1 MPLTYLKK
9 QTRGSILIMVVI
21 VIPIL
26 LGIVSLAV
34 DLGNVFMVRSQMQ
47 NAADAASLAAAGRL
61 RSGTT
66 AAQIA
71 IAKTAAVNIA
81 NLNGFPV
88 GATTTIAVAI
98 PPGPSPDGSTATYAA
113 NPLYAR
119 VTITHGVSLF
129 FGGIVG
135 ISNVLQTKQAVAGL
149 SPAPPCM
156 IALKTSS
163 VGLQVGGNASIS
175 APNCA
180 LDVNS
185 AAKPAVKIFGSAT
198 VQAQSINIA
207 SSGTLQ
213 GNTLSPTVVN
223 YNTAPAPDLFSKT
236 VMPAVSGCTEPANG
250 QVSLT
255 PGCYQGNGGT
265 KQMTWSGTMTLAPGT
280 YVFKNGLKMTGNGIL
295 SGSGVTIYN
304 AGGADAGAIDIGGGI
319 IAQLSAPTSGT
330 YQGMLFIQDPLNTQP
345 AILIGNT
352 NSYFKGNLYFPAS
365 DLTLKGTSSTTISMG
380 TVVASGV
387 NLSGT
392 SDFSMSNQYSTGLG
406 TTQTQSLYE

>member
-1 MPLTYLKK
+1 MPPAHPKNK
-9 QTRGSILIMVVI
+9 HSGSIMIMVAI
-21 VIPIL
+21 MLPII
-26 LGIVSLAV
+26 LGILSLAI
-34 DLGNVFMVRSQMQ
+34 DLGNVFLVRSQMQ

-98 PPGPSPDGSTATYAA
+98 PPGPSPNGSTATYAA

-265 KQMTWSGTMTLAPGT
+265 KQMKWSGTMTLAPGT

-365 DLTLKGTSSTTISMG
+365 DLTLNGTSSTTISMG

>member
-1 MPLTYLKK
+1 MLPTHSKNK
-9 QTRGSILIMVVI
+9 HSGSIMIMVVI
-21 VIPIL
+21 MLPII

-34 DLGNVFMVRSQMQ
+34 DLGNVFLVRSQMQ

-61 RSGTT
+61 QLGTT
-66 AAQIA
+66 SQQIA
-71 IAKTAAVNIA
+71 DAKTAAVNIA

-185 AAKPAVKIFGSAT
+185 AAKPAVNIFGSAT

-207 SSGTLQ
+207 SSGTLK

-255 PGCYQGNGGT
+255 PGCYQGNNGT
-265 KQMTWSGTMTLAPGT
+265 KQMKWSGAMTLAPGT
-280 YVFKNGLKMTGNGIL
+280 YVFPNGLAITGNGTL

-304 AGGADAGAIDIGGGI
+304 AGGANAGAINIGGGI
-319 IAQLSAPTSGT
+319 IVQLSAPTSGS

-345 AILIGNT
+345 ATLLGNT
-352 NSYFKGNLYFPAS
+352 NSYFKGNLYFPTS
-365 DLTLKGTSSTTISMG
+365 DLTMRGTSSTTISAG
-380 TVVASGV
+380 TIVAGSVILNGAS
-387 NLSGT
+387 NFL
-392 SDFSMSNQYSTGLG
+392 MSNQYSSGSG
-406 TTQTQSLYE
+406 TTQTLSLYE

>member
-255 PGCYQGNGGT
+255 PGCYQGNRGT

-365 DLTLKGTSSTTISMG
+365 DLTLNGTSSTTISMG

>member
-1 MPLTYLKK
+1 M
-9 QTRGSILIMVVI
+9 IMVVI
-21 VIPIL
+21 MLPII

-34 DLGNVFMVRSQMQ
+34 DLGNVFLVRNQMQ

-61 RSGTT
+61 RLGTT
-66 AAQIA
+66 AQQIA

-88 GATTTIAVAI
+88 DATTTIAVAI

-119 VTITHGVSLF
+119 VTIIHSVPLF

-135 ISNVLQTKQAVAGL
+135 ISNVSQTKQAVAGS

-163 VGLQVGGNASIS
+163 VGVQVGGNASIS

-223 YNTAPAPDLFSKT
+223 YNTAPTPDLFSKT
-236 VMPAVSGCTEPANG
+236 VMPTVSSCTEPTKG

-265 KQMTWSGTMTLAPGT
+265 
-280 YVFKNGLKMTGNGIL
+280 
-295 SGSGVTIYN
+295 
-304 AGGADAGAIDIGGGI
+304 
-319 IAQLSAPTSGT
+319 
-330 YQGMLFIQDPLNTQP
+330 
-345 AILIGNT
+345 
-352 NSYFKGNLYFPAS
+352 
-365 DLTLKGTSSTTISMG
+365 
-380 TVVASGV
+380 
-387 NLSGT
+387 
-392 SDFSMSNQYSTGLG
+392 
-406 TTQTQSLYE
+406 